1 MKLSDAY
8 YEFSLLVNKNA
19 ERKDINI
26 DKANYYV
33 LYNREALRWVSEFI
47 ERNNSSDN
55 ILSVSELLLNNVRLD
70 VIGRLPDRIEY
81 AIPSNFFKIVIG
93 NAYSD
98 VTSTVCGTSGVVY
111 IYFKKPGSLN
121 IQKEDKFTAP
131 SFGWERTLAD
141 IYKDKIV
148 VYKSDFNINDSYIS
162 YYKKP
167 KEIDLVSP
175 DEDMDLELS
184 SYLVGQI
191 NDRVVSEIYRE
202 FNNPGIQIANSRQ
215 QITI

>member
-33 LYNREALRWVSEFI
+33 LYNREALRWVAEFI
-47 ERNNSSDN
+47 ERSNATDN
-55 ILSVSELLLNNVRLD
+55 ILALSELLLNNQKLD
-70 VIGRLPDRIEY
+70 IVSKIGDKVEFS
-81 AIPSNFFKIVIG
+81 IPENFFRILSG
-93 NAYSD
+93 NGYAT
-98 VTSTVCGTSGVVY
+98 VTSTVCGTDGIVY
-111 IYFKKPGSLN
+111 IYFKKPSSLN
-121 IQKEDKFTAP
+121 IQKEDKFTSP
-131 SFGWERTLAD
+131 SFGWERTIAD

-148 VYKSDFNINDSYIS
+148 VYTGDFTIKEVYIS

-167 KEIDLVSP
+167 KAIDLVSP
-175 DEDMDLELS
+175 DENMDLELS
-184 SYLVGQI
+184 DYLVGQI

-202 FNNPGIQIANSRQ
+202 FNNPGIQTAMSRQ